1 MTLDLCMVWCSIT
14 DCHPCVVLQDGHLD
28 DELGPSTG
36 TSALPSID
44 LGGDS
49 LSLSSHGY
57 RMGNILEA
65 MLNEWQMG
73 DQLLDKSKKKKH
85 RSKQSLSKTD
95 YDEFA

>member
-1 MTLDLCMVWCSIT
+1 MLWFVASQCHLC
-14 DCHPCVVLQDGHLD
+14 HVVLQEDPLGD
-28 DELGPSTG
+28 DHGPSTS

-73 DQLLDKSKKKKH
+73 DQLLDKTKRKKH
-85 RSKQSLSKTD
+85 RSKQSLSKTG
-95 YDEFA
+95 YEEFA

>member
-1 MTLDLCMVWCSIT
+1 MWFVPS
-14 DCHPCVVLQDGHLD
+14 HPHVVLFQEDPLD
-28 DELGPSTG
+28 DDLGPSTG

-73 DQLLDKSKKKKH
+73 DQLLDKAKRKKH

>member
-1 MTLDLCMVWCSIT
+1 M
-14 DCHPCVVLQDGHLD
+14 QDID
-28 DELGPSTG
+28 DDLGPSTG

-44 LGGDS
+44 LGGDT

-73 DQLLDKSKKKKH
+73 DQLLDKTKRKKH

-95 YDEFA
+95 NEEAAV

>member
-1 MTLDLCMVWCSIT
+1 MCI
-14 DCHPCVVLQDGHLD
+14 VLVLFQGDPLD
-28 DELGPSTG
+28 DDLGPSTG

-44 LGGDS
+44 LGGDT

-73 DQLLDKSKKKKH
+73 DQLLDKAKKKKH

-95 YDEFA
+95 FDEFA